1 MSHALLIKL
10 YALLPNTMK
19 RVLGQSSLLKP
30 LRRRLLY
37 TKTSFKTAKVFIER
51 SYSNYD
57 LGFHFVASIKIAS
70 KAQREGI
77 ENTLLHNT
85 FKLVQRY
92 KPNRTD
98 LTVLDVGSNFG
109 YLASVWSHSI
119 ANNGMTIA
127 FEPNKNVF
135 TCIEKTIEANN
146 ANHKFNVYNLAI
158 GSKNEMITL
167 NASNFSSNIHNMPST
182 IETYQIEMVKLDDFI
197 KRNAIEAVDLIKIDV
212 DGIELDILEGA
223 KKTIKQSSAI
233 VIVETNDD
241 KRIID
246 FFKDEDYAILDMKL
260 QRFHDSDTL
269 PLNIFCVPKTLK
281 GNAI

>member
-1 MSHALLIKL
+1 MNNLLV
-10 YALLPNTMK
+10 
-19 RVLGQSSLLKP
+19 RVYRYIPKSLQKKIGQSSLL
-30 LRRRLLY
+30 RGFRQHLLY
-37 TKTSFKTAKVFIER
+37 TKMSFKTAKVFIKR
-51 SYSNYD
+51 SYGNYD
-57 LGFHFVASIKIAS
+57 LGFYFVASIKIAS
-70 KAQREGI
+70 KAQKEGI

-119 ANNGMTIA
+119 ANNGMTMA
-127 FEPNKNVF
+127 FEPNKNLF

-146 ANHKFNVYNLAI
+146 ANHKFSVYNLAI

-167 NASNFSSNIHNMPST
+167 NASNFSSNIHDMPST
-182 IETYQIEMVKLDDFI
+182 IETYQIEMVKLDDFV
-197 KRNAIEAVDLIKIDV
+197 KLHAIEAIDLIKIDV
-212 DGIELDILEGA
+212 DGIELDILKGA

-233 VIVETNDD
+233 VIVETNGD

-246 FFKDEDYAILDMKL
+246 FFKDEDYTILDMKL
-260 QRFHDSDTL
+260 QRFQDSDTL
-269 PLNIFCVPKTLK
+269 PLNIFCIPKTLK